1 MQFKDYY
8 KTLGLTK
15 GASADEIKK
24 AFRKL
29 AREHH
34 PDKNAGNKESEA
46 KFKEVSEAYEVLSD
60 ADKRKK
66 YDQLGSRYKDYE
78 RSGGRADDFNWQEWA
93 ANQGA
98 GGGFSGGAGG
108 GFSGDQF
115 GGMSDFFKNV
125 FGGNFSGGGGFG
137 DAGGARRTARA
148 AKGADVQANAEIS
161 LEEAY
166 KGTARLVTVGDH
178 KLEVKFKPGISDGQT
193 MKISGKGM
201 PGSGGG
207 PAGDLLISVTIVG
220 MDGYER
226 RGDDLY
232 KDMPVDMYTAVLG
245 GSVTIST
252 FRGKLKVTVPPEIQ
266 QGHLLKLKSQGMP
279 LYGKPDSYG
288 DLYVRLQVQ
297 TPQKL
302 SDKEK
307 ELFKEL
313 AELRK

>member
-8 KTLGLTK
+8 ATLGLTK
-15 GASADEIKK
+15 GATADEIKK

-60 ADKRKK
+60 PEKRKK

-98 GGGFSGGAGG
+98 GGGFGGG
-108 GFSGDQF
+108 GFSSDQF

-125 FGGNFSGGGGFG
+125 FGGGGFGGGGGFS
-137 DAGGARRTARA
+137 GGARRTRA
-148 AKGADVQANAEIS
+148 MKGHDVQANAEIS

-178 KLEVKFKPGISDGQT
+178 KLEVKFKPGIADGQT
-193 MKISGKGM
+193 LKISGKGM

-232 KDMPVDMYTAVLG
+232 KDMPVDFYTAVLG
-245 GSVTIST
+245 GAVTIQT

-266 QGHLLKLKSQGMP
+266 QGHLLKLKGQGMP
-279 LYGKPDSYG
+279 KYGAPDSYG

-302 SDKEK
+302 SEREK

>member
-8 KTLGLTK
+8 TTLGVTK
-15 GASADEIKK
+15 TATADEIKK

-46 KFKEVSEAYEVLSD
+46 KFKEISEAYEVLSD
-60 ADKRKK
+60 PEKRKK

-98 GGGFSGGAGG
+98 GGGFGGGAGG

-137 DAGGARRTARA
+137 GGGARRTARA
-148 AKGADVQANAEIS
+148 SRGADVQANAEIS
-161 LEEAY
+161 LEEAF
-166 KGTARLVTVGDH
+166 KGTSRLVQVGDH
-178 KLEVKFKPGISDGQT
+178 KLEVKFKPGITDGQT

-207 PAGDLLISVTIVG
+207 PAGDLLISVTVEHTNEF
-220 MDGYER
+220 ER
-226 RGDDLY
+226 RGDDLFA
-232 KDMPVDMYTAVLG
+232 DLPISIYTAVLG
-245 GSVTIST
+245 GTATIST
-252 FRGKLKVTVPPEIQ
+252 FRGKLNVKIPAETQ
-266 QGHLLKLKSQGMP
+266 QSHLLRLKGQGMP
-279 LYGKPDSYG
+279 HYGKTGSHG

-297 TPQKL
+297 VPKNL
-302 SDKEK
+302 SEREK
-307 ELFKEL
+307 ELFEEL
-313 AELRK
+313 AALRK